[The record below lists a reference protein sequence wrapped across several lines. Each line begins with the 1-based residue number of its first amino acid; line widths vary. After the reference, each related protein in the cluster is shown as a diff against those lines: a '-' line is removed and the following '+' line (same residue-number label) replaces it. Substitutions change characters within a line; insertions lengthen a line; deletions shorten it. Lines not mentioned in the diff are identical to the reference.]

1 MRAAILTGI
10 ATLALAASTV
20 VALAQ
25 DQNVIT
31 VAVEGLVNDQG
42 SVRCGLFNSADGWP
56 NPGRQLMGVVAQISG
71 GRSKCVFS
79 NVPPGTYAVALF
91 HAQHKETTLPTG
103 LFGKPE
109 EGFGFSRDASATFG
123 PPSFQAAA
131 YAYPGGNSVWPVH
144 MQH

>member
-1 MRAAILTGI
+1 MRATITGGVAIL
-10 ATLALAASTV
+10 AMALSMA

-25 DQNVIT
+25 SPNSIT
-31 VAVEGLVNDQG
+31 VAVQGLVNDQG
-42 SVRCGLFNSADGWP
+42 SVRCGLFNSPAGWP
-56 NPGRQLMGVVAQISG
+56 DPGKQLMGVVAPISG
-71 GRSKCVFS
+71 GRSSCVFS

-91 HAQHKETTLPTG
+91 HAQRNETTLPTG

-109 EGFGFSRDASATFG
+109 EGFGFSRDAAATFG